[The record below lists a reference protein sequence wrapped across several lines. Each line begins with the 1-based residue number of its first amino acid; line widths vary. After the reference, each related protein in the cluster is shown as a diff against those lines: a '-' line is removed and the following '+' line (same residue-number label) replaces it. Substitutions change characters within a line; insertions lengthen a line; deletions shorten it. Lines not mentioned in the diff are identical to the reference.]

1 MKLYIKKV
9 QLITTFFFL
18 GLLFIQASNFDDEFN
33 NDLQAINASVLHPTS
48 GKAHFFVGQFFHQY
62 NPVTDKLD
70 KMGRI
75 GKDGWYGVTKNVNAV
90 LIHPQNKKAYFF
102 TGNTYQRY
110 DFSKKKVDKT
120 GVTGQDGWTGIE
132 GPIDAVIMHPTNNC
146 AYFFKGKKYYRFSF
160 AKDKMD
166 KIGTIGVGGWKGL
179 PANIDSAIMHPNGK
193 AYFFARDKY
202 YRYDFRRDAAD
213 KTGIIARDGWK
224 GLFHKIDGV
233 VRNGTEVHFI
243 KGAYKKIV
251 KEYNSNYLAR
261 KITEIDNN
269 NKKNNH
275 NNTGFYTKR
284 LKELALNF
292 SPNTPRTYNK
302 RLGYEAYKGVPKN
315 IDAVIEHPSNK
326 KYYFFKGSKYYRYD
340 TSKQVVDK
348 TGTIGKDGWKGIPT
362 NIDAATIW
370 YKTVYFFKG
379 AKYYAYDTTS
389 SRIKATGNIRDKFK
403 GVPDYIDAAHS
414 FAFTYRAYK
423 TKDGKTK
430 KWIRHKIMFVKKDLV
445 YTYSEL
451 KRNVVSWDLLDQGLF
466 K

>member
-1 MKLYIKKV
+1 MRYFIKKL
-9 QLITTFFFL
+9 QLIAAFFFL
-18 GLLFIQASNFDDEFN
+18 GLLTTHANDFDESLLTYN

-166 KIGTIGVGGWKGL
+166 KVGTIGVGGWKGL

-193 AYFFARDKY
+193 AYFFAGDKY
-202 YRYDFRRDAAD
+202 YRYVFGRSVD
-213 KTGIIARDGWK
+213 KTGIIGRNGWK
-224 GLFHKIDGV
+224 GLFHKIDGGV
-233 VRNGTEVHFI
+233 ENKRGVYFLKESSVMTISDYNKNFI
-243 KGAYKKIV
+243 AKKVITL
-251 KEYNSNYLAR
+251 SNQ
-261 KITEIDNN
+261 KSSDNN
-269 NKKNNH
+269 LDLLKKGVN
-275 NNTGFYTKR
+275 FIVSK
-284 LKELALNF
+284 F
-292 SPNTPRTYNK
+292 SPTVDKVNK
-302 RLGYEAYKGVPKN
+302 TKLGYESYKGVPKGIN
-315 IDAVIEHPSNK
+315 AAIQHPSNK

-348 TGTIGKDGWKGIPT
+348 VGVIGKDGWKGLPA
-362 NIDAATIW
+362 NIDAAVVSGNNIYF
-370 YKTVYFFKG
+370 YKGT
-379 AKYYAYDTTS
+379 KYYTHSLVSDKVVETGSIS
-389 SRIKATGNIRDKFK
+389 SRFK
-403 GVPDYIDAAHS
+403 GVPDYLDAAYS
-414 FAFTYRAYK
+414 YK
-423 TKDGKTK
+423 NSSGAKFQLL
-430 KWIRHKIMFVKKDLV
+430 IKKDAI
-445 YTYSEL
+445 YIYSEA
-451 KRNVVSWDLLDQGLF
+451 KRKVVSWDLLHQGLF